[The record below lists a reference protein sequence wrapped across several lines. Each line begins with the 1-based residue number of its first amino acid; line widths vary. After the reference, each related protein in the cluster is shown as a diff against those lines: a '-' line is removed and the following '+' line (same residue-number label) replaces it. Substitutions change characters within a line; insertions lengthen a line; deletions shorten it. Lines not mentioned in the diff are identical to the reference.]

1 MKTPIYEAR
10 ALVEI
15 GNYKMHNNN
24 KVILDNA
31 SQLTKKLTIL
41 FVDMRKGELEK
52 KSEVSSISLPK
63 GSKELIEI
71 KSLAVSNA
79 LAKKEIN
86 EIIQYIQTEHKKI
99 LDEVKQRREI
109 EIKNVD
115 SKISNIQDKSIPLL
129 EEKIALQESTLSN
142 FTKQIASIEE
152 NMKKIESSNP
162 SLAALKLMEKRD
174 LTSFTINMRGEILD
188 LKDKKVLYK
197 L

>member
-1 MKTPIYEAR
+1 
-10 ALVEI
+10 
-15 GNYKMHNNN
+15 
-24 KVILDNA
+24 
-31 SQLTKKLTIL
+31 
-41 FVDMRKGELEK
+41 
-52 KSEVSSISLPK
+52 
-63 GSKELIEI
+63 LIEI

-79 LAKKEIN
+79 LAQKEIN

-152 NMKKIESSNP
+152 NIKKIESSNP